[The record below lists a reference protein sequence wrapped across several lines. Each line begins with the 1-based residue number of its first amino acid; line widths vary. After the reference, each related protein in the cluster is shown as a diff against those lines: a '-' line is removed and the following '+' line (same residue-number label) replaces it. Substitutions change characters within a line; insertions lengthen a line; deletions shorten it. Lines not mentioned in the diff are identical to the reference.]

1 MIFDNRKDKSK
12 EIYIIIENSCSEG
25 YEEFQTFIF
34 DDEETAHEKFEQL
47 VADDKAFL
55 EEEERDDVIE
65 RDGCWY
71 QSYPEGEYAESHYTL
86 DLFATEHNAK
96 GGNKNA

>member
-1 MIFDNRKDKSK
+1 MKDLRINNKTQL
-12 EIYIIIENSCSEG
+12 YIIIEDACEDGVNDID
-25 YEEFQTFIF
+25 TFVF
-34 DDEETAHEKFEQL
+34 DDEKTAHEKFEQL

-65 RDGCWY
+65 RDGYSY

-86 DLFATEHNAK
+86 DLFATKHNA
-96 GGNKNA
+96 

>member
-1 MIFDNRKDKSK
+1 MEDLRNNKT
-12 EIYIIIENSCSEG
+12 ELYIIIEDSCCDGDENI
-25 YEEFQTFIF
+25 ETFIF
-34 DDEETAHEKFEQL
+34 DNEEAAHEKFEQL

-65 RDGCWY
+65 RDGYWY

-86 DLFATEHNAK
+86 DLLATKHNA
-96 GGNKNA
+96 

>member
-1 MIFDNRKDKSK
+1 MKDLRTNKTQL
-12 EIYIIIENSCSEG
+12 YIIIENSCSES
-25 YEEFQTFIF
+25 YEEVETYIF

-65 RDGCWY
+65 RDGYSY

-86 DLFATEHNAK
+86 DLFATKHNA
-96 GGNKNA
+96 

>member
-1 MIFDNRKDKSK
+1 MKDLRTNKTQL
-12 EIYIIIENSCSEG
+12 YIIIENSCSEG
-25 YEEFQTFIF
+25 YEEVETYIF

-65 RDGCWY
+65 RSGYSY

-86 DLFATEHNAK
+86 DLFATKHNA
-96 GGNKNA
+96 

>member
-1 MIFDNRKDKSK
+1 MKDLRTNKTQL
-12 EIYIIIENSCSEG
+12 YIIIENSCSEG
-25 YEEFQTFIF
+25 YEEVETFIF
-34 DDEETAHEKFEQL
+34 DDEEIAHEKFEQL

-65 RDGCWY
+65 RDGYSY

-86 DLFATEHNAK
+86 DLFATKHNA
-96 GGNKNA
+96 

>member
-1 MIFDNRKDKSK
+1 MKDLRINKTT
-12 EIYIIIENSCSEG
+12 ELYIIIENSCTDG
-25 YEEFQTFIF
+25 YEEVETYIF

-65 RDGCWY
+65 RDGYSY

-86 DLFATEHNAK
+86 DLFAAKHNA
-96 GGNKNA
+96 